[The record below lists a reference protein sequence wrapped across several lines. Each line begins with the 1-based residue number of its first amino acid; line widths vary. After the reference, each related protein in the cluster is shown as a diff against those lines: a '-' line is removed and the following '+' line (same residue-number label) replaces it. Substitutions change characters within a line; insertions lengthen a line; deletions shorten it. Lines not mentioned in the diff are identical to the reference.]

1 MPKIPCK
8 PCLAAG
14 SRQWSVAS
22 GQWLVIGT
30 QLSGRFALVTLALVM
45 LALMAALSLPADAQN
60 LPVPPPP
67 APPATSSTGPTSNTN
82 SAPHPRSTSDDQ
94 AQDQSVETLKVNVE
108 VVQLFFNVKD
118 KHGALIPNLAKDN
131 FDLFED
137 GKAQTIKYFKAES
150 DLPLTLG
157 MLIDTSYSQFR
168 VLDMEKEVG
177 GSFLESTLRAKDEAF
192 VIAFGTDIDLL
203 QDFTSSVSRLK
214 HALNE
219 AKMNGGGV
227 SCGGGP
233 MGPQGPIPCTSTG
246 PRGTALYDAV
256 YLASHD
262 EFAHEVGRK
271 AMILLTDGEDQ
282 GSKLKIKDAMEAAQ
296 KADAICYVL
305 LIADRGVTLGF
316 GGGEM
321 RKLTQETGGR
331 VIEVGNKIE
340 KLRQAFDQI
349 SQELRSQY
357 NAGYVPTNTARDGSF
372 RKVEIK
378 PKQGEYKIQARSGYY
393 ATPRHE
399 D

>member
-1 MPKIPCK
+1 M
-8 PCLAAG
+8 
-14 SRQWSVAS
+14 
-22 GQWLVIGT
+22 
-30 QLSGRFALVTLALVM
+30 FALMTLALM
-45 LALMAALSLPADAQN
+45 TTLSLPAAAQN
-60 LPVPPPP
+60 APLPPPP
-67 APPATSSTGPTSNTN
+67 APRAASSSGPTANTS
-82 SAPHPRSTSDDQ
+82 SAPHTRSTSDDQ
-94 AQDQSVETLKVNVE
+94 EQDQSVETLKVNVE

-118 KHGALIPNLAKDN
+118 KHGALIPNLNKDN

-137 GKAQTIKYFKAES
+137 GQLQTIKYFKAES

-157 MLIDTSYSQFR
+157 ILLDTSGSQLR

-177 GSFLESTLRAKDEAF
+177 GSFLESTLRPKDEAF
-192 VIAFGTDIDLL
+192 VISFGTDIELL
-203 QDFTSSVSRLK
+203 QDFTSSVSRLR
-214 HALNE
+214 HALND
-219 AKMNGGGV
+219 AKMNSGGV
-227 SCGGGP
+227 SCSGGP
-233 MGPQGPIPCTSTG
+233 IGPQGPIPCPSTG

-262 EFAHEVGRK
+262 ELAHEVGRK
-271 AMILLTDGEDQ
+271 AMILLTDGEDE
-282 GSKLKIKDAMEAAQ
+282 GSRLKIKDAIEAAQ

-305 LIADRGVTLGF
+305 LIADRGFYGF
-316 GGGEM
+316 GGFHGDFEM
-321 RKLTQETGGR
+321 KKLTQETGGR

-357 NAGYVPTNTARDGSF
+357 NAGYVPTNTMRDGSF

-378 PKQGEYKIQARSGYY
+378 PKQGDYKIQARSGYY

>member
-1 MPKIPCK
+1 MPKLDCK
-8 PCLAAG
+8 SCLAAG
-14 SRQWSVAS
+14 
-22 GQWLVIGT
+22 
-30 QLSGRFALVTLALVM
+30 LSAVVLPALVTLT
-45 LALMAALSLPADAQN
+45 LAATLSVAAVAQGIPA
-60 LPVPPPP
+60 PP
-67 APPATSSTGPTSNTN
+67 APPVTSSTGPTSNTN
-82 SAPHPRSTSDDQ
+82 SVPRTSSTDEA
-94 AQDQSVETLKVNVE
+94 AQDQSVETLKVSVE

-118 KHGALIPNLAKDN
+118 KHGALIPNLNKDN
-131 FDLFED
+131 FELFED
-137 GKAQTIKYFKAES
+137 GQPQTIKYFKAES

-157 MLIDTSYSQFR
+157 ILIDSSGSQMR

-177 GSFLESTLRAKDEAF
+177 ASFLENTLRAKDEAF
-192 VIAFGTDIDLL
+192 VISFDVDINLL
-203 QDFTSSVSRLK
+203 QDFTSSVSKLR

-219 AKMNGGGV
+219 ARINNGGV
-227 SCGGGP
+227 SCSGGP
-233 MGPQGPIPCTSTG
+233 IGPQGPIPCSSTG

-282 GSKLKIKDAMEAAQ
+282 GSKLKIKDAIEAAQ

-305 LIADRGVTLGF
+305 LIADRGFYGF
-316 GGGEM
+316 GGYHGDYEM
-321 RKLTQETGGR
+321 KKLTQETGGR

-357 NAGYVPTNTARDGSF
+357 NAGYVPTNTNRDGSF
-372 RKVEIK
+372 RKVEVK
-378 PKQGEYKIQARSGYY
+378 PKQGDYKVQARSGYY